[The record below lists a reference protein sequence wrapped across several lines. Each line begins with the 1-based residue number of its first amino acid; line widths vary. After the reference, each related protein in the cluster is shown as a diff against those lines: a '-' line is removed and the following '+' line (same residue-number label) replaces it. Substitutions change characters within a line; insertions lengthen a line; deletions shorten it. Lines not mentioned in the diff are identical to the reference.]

1 MIQSGF
7 QFLRDQ
13 FSQAMLSL
21 GQYKLR
27 TAMSVLGITI
37 GIAAVIVI
45 GAVGQS
51 GKRMVFDELQTFG
64 LTSVWVFRNWG
75 AVDPARAAVRGSGI
89 ANSDLKLIRGDIC
102 CPSIR
107 NVTPLVYGSRNAA
120 GDPLLAR
127 FRDRYSR
134 GRLHG
139 VGTSYLSIN
148 NDTIAQGRSFS
159 ARDIDRKSQVVI
171 IGPQVVDDLF
181 AGAPSVVGRTIS
193 LGREKFQVIGI
204 LAGKDRSFLSSI
216 GSAGGQNANTRILL
230 PFTTFQRIIG
240 KTEIHTLQI
249 QAVSYESS
257 RRAGEEVIA
266 TLNRSHAGR
275 FAYRFNSMSDHV
287 ATADR
292 ILGGVSVVGVV
303 AAAVSLLVAGLGI
316 FNIMTTA
323 VLERTREIGIRK
335 ALGATERS
343 IMSQFLIEA
352 SLVSLM
358 GGLSG
363 LVLGLVGIW
372 IAQWLSTFAL
382 QPAWPVVV
390 AALVVS
396 VLVGV
401 LSGLLPA
408 LRAARLRPVQALRYE

>member
-1 MIQSGF
+1 
-7 QFLRDQ
+7 
-13 FSQAMLSL
+13 
-21 GQYKLR
+21 
-27 TAMSVLGITI
+27 
-37 GIAAVIVI
+37 
-45 GAVGQS
+45 
-51 GKRMVFDELQTFG
+51 
-64 LTSVWVFRNWG
+64 
-75 AVDPARAAVRGSGI
+75 
-89 ANSDLKLIRGDIC
+89 
-102 CPSIR
+102 
-107 NVTPLVYGSRNAA
+107 
-120 GDPLLAR
+120 
-127 FRDRYSR
+127 
-134 GRLHG
+134 